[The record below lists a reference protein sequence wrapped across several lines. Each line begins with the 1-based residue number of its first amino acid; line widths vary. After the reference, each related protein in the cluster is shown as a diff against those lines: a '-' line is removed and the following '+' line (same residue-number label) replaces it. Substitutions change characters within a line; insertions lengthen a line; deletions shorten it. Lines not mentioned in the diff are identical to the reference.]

1 MIKSFLDRL
10 SFPSFFLVLATITC
24 VLGPNLLPIN
34 LGFNLYFFRWYML
47 IIFIFSLLKDQTLK
61 KGIINAEIISFFFK
75 LFILFWL
82 LYSLIFISFINNI
95 DEGFKATL
103 VIFFAFIY
111 VHVFQYLF
119 KKVGKNWFNVF
130 SWGIFFSYILSI
142 CVALWELLTFNHLQS
157 NYTNE
162 LPDYAEFSLSTT
174 GFAGNP
180 NNFSVFIV
188 LSSLCLYYLWYFSI
202 STVKILITVCLF
214 VINPIIIFLNESRLG
229 LFIYLLLLFYFI
241 TKFYKRNVHLK
252 GVFFVALI
260 LVLFNL
266 ELVIKFYEEL
276 DFASHFIQV
285 NSLDDDSNAIRFSH
299 FYNFF
304 YYTLNTYGFG
314 LGPGQYEAIANNHY
328 YPVSIIDPHNLFV
341 EIGLDYGIYILLIF
355 VILLFNKLIF
365 YLHYNQIFMIF
376 CLLIL
381 LLSPVN
387 SCYLNDNITWL
398 FLAVVFNGF
407 NKNHFSG
414 INRKIYATK

>member
-10 SFPSFFLVLATITC
+10 SFPSFFLFLATITC

-47 IIFIFSLLKDQTLK
+47 IIFVFSLLKDQTLN
-61 KGIINAEIISFFFK
+61 KGIINTEIISFFFK

-82 LYSLIFISFINNI
+82 LYSLIFIFFINII

-142 CVALWELLTFNHLQS
+142 CVAFWELLTFNHLQS
-157 NYTNE
+157 HYTNE
-162 LPDYAEFSLSTT
+162 LTGYAEFSLSTT

-180 NNFSVFIV
+180 NNFSVFLV
-188 LSSLCLYYLWYFSI
+188 LSSMCLYYLWYNAFSLL
-202 STVKILITVCLF
+202 KLLITVCLY

-229 LFIYLLLLFYFI
+229 LFIYLLLLFYFT
-241 TKFYKRNVHLK
+241 TKFYKNNVHLK
-252 GVFFVALI
+252 GIFFVFLI
-260 LVLFNL
+260 FFLYNSDF
-266 ELVIKFYEEL
+266 VIDFYGEL
-276 DFASHFIQV
+276 DFASHFVQL
-285 NSLDDDSNAIRFSH
+285 NTLEDDSNSIRFSH

-304 YYTLNTYGFG
+304 YYTLHTYGFG
-314 LGPGQYEAIANNHY
+314 LGPGQYEAIGNNHY
-328 YPVSIIDPHNLFV
+328 YPVSILNPHNLFV

-355 VILLFNKLIF
+355 VILLSNKLIF
-365 YLHYNQIFMIF
+365 YIHYNQIFMVF
-376 CLLIL
+376 CLLIF

-387 SCYLNDNITWL
+387 SGYLNDNITWL
-398 FLAVVFNGF
+398 FLAVIFNGF
-407 NKNHFSG
+407 NKNHFFQF
-414 INRKIYATK
+414 NRKIYDAK